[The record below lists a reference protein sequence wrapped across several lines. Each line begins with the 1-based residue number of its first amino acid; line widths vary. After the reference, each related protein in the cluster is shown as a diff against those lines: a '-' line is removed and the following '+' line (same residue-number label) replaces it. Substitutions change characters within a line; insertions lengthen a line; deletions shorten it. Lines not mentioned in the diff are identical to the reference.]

1 MIVYGEKLV
10 TQKSVFSQKSVDKFA
25 EMVYIIIAK
34 GKIRQANRPERTTKM
49 KVFGDPRAR
58 AKARRYIV
66 WCAEDVLFCT
76 GLFGGIAL
84 AGWVFHVVFAA
95 LGVA

>member
-1 MIVYGEKLV
+1 MRFVRKG
-10 TQKSVFSQKSVDKFA
+10 TGQAQKRRGS
-25 EMVYIIIAK
+25 I
-34 GKIRQANRPERTTKM
+34 

-84 AGWVFHVVFAA
+84 AGWVFHVIFTA
-95 LGVA
+95 LGVV

>member
-1 MIVYGEKLV
+1 
-10 TQKSVFSQKSVDKFA
+10 
-25 EMVYIIIAK
+25 
-34 GKIRQANRPERTTKM
+34 M

-95 LGVA
+95 LGVACRNTSATLQNSTARPSSRCGA

>member
-1 MIVYGEKLV
+1 
-10 TQKSVFSQKSVDKFA
+10 
-25 EMVYIIIAK
+25 
-34 GKIRQANRPERTTKM
+34 M
-49 KVFGDPRAR
+49 KAFGDPRAR

-84 AGWVFHVVFAA
+84 AGWVFHVIFTA

>member
-1 MIVYGEKLV
+1 
-10 TQKSVFSQKSVDKFA
+10 
-25 EMVYIIIAK
+25 
-34 GKIRQANRPERTTKM
+34 M

-66 WCAEDVLFCT
+66 WGIEDGIVCAAFL
-76 GLFGGIAL
+76 GGITL
-84 AGWVFHVVFAA
+84 AGWVFHVIFAA

>member
-1 MIVYGEKLV
+1 
-10 TQKSVFSQKSVDKFA
+10 
-25 EMVYIIIAK
+25 
-34 GKIRQANRPERTTKM
+34 M

-95 LGVA
+95 RGVAC